1 MSNDLSRGSEWKR
14 WDLHVHTKGTVKN
27 DQFSSA
33 TFEEFCVT
41 LFKEA
46 LSKKIAVI
54 GITDYFNV
62 ENYKNVVQ
70 FVDNIDTFPNVTTSG
85 DAIFSEDEK
94 EEIKNIL
101 ILPNVELR
109 MMPSTDSGRLVNI
122 HCIFNPNFLSS
133 IENNFFGAIKYV
145 AGAGRIFPMNRQ
157 GMIDLGKSL
166 DHSLNEEAAYK
177 KGLATFVVSHGD
189 LQNLWDTNSN
199 FRDNVVIVVSN
210 SNNDGASAFQ
220 QHYDLFESVE
230 ESQLDAVRKS
240 IYCISQAIFSSNPE
254 DKKYFLGEKVDS
266 IEVVVSKC
274 GSLKPCIH
282 GSDAHCES
290 KLFNPDNNLYCWIK
304 ADPTFE
310 GLKQVIWDPKERVK
324 IQERNPSDTKT
335 GRITI
340 NSVSYQDSD
349 GIAKVVPLNRDL
361 NSIIGIRGSGK
372 STLLKNIAYKVDPQQ
387 FTEKDR
393 SDRLYPLNGFK
404 VTWGDGQENHG
415 TDQSPKSVFYIPQNY
430 LSSLAYDEGDKAKE
444 RDLFLTKL
452 LKKHVRFANAIHAYE
467 EFVSNNKIKVEGLVQ
482 ELLNASSTLI
492 ETNGLLKRQ
501 GAKAEIEKE
510 IAGKNEEIK
519 KYKGTG
525 DQAITEEEIA
535 AYGKA
540 KSVINEGNNKIIS
553 LTQDREIL
561 SSLKQKGANLLVAN
575 QEFNRLSAQRQEA
588 LRSELVKKGN
598 ENLANLIQQEVA
610 AIDAEIKVLQQSF
623 IDQTRIL
630 EPLDKKIK
638 LNKALEGLTKE
649 LSNLQ
654 QIVLKIN
661 ELTKKSEQATAQK
674 ATAINGLVEAYRDF
688 NTQQDA
694 IFGTVQF
701 DNEFTFLKIE
711 TVTSYNTEDLKLFV
725 ERNINTRDSDAKLKQ
740 NSDIGVLFGDSP
752 VQPIPETIQK
762 MIVGLID
769 GRVKTKVDS
778 DDLGQVISQLIKNR
792 YEIDYLNSVK
802 TREENTHFKDMTG
815 GQKAIALLEL
825 VFRFDDEKYPIL
837 IDQPEDDLDVVGVAT
852 DLVNF
857 IKTEKYERQIIIVS
871 HNASLVI
878 CSDSEEI
885 LVSKGNKN
893 SRGKFNFSYVTGSI
907 ENEDIRNEIINVLE
921 GGRDAL
927 KQRAR
932 KLNFKH
938 EI

>member
-1 MSNDLSRGSEWKR
+1 MANDFPRGSEWRR
-14 WDLHVHTKGTVKN
+14 WDLHIHTKGTAKN
-27 DQFSSA
+27 DQFTSA
-33 TFEEFCVT
+33 TFDEFCVA

-46 LSKKIAVI
+46 LSKEIAVI

-62 ENYKNVVQ
+62 ENYKKVVQ
-70 FVDNIDTFPNVTTSG
+70 FVENIATFANSTPSDDT
-85 DAIFSEDEK
+85 IFSEEDKEK
-94 EEIKNIL
+94 IKKIF

-122 HCIFNPNFLSS
+122 HCLFNPSFLSS
-133 IENNFFGAIKYV
+133 IENDFFGSIEYAAGTGRKYK
-145 AGAGRIFPMNRQ
+145 MNRQ

-166 DHSLNEEAAYK
+166 NQSLNEEAAHK

-189 LQNLWDTNSN
+189 LQYLCDTNSN

-220 QHYDLFESVE
+220 QHYDLFEAVE

-254 DKKYFLGEKVDS
+254 DKRYFLGEKVDNTDTV
-266 IEVVVSKC
+266 IAKC

-282 GSDAHCES
+282 GSDAHSED
-290 KLFNPDNNLYCWIK
+290 KLFNPDNNSYCWIK
-304 ADPTFE
+304 SDPTFE
-310 GLKQVIWDPKERVK
+310 GLKQIIWDPKERAK
-324 IQERNPSDTKT
+324 IQERNPSDTKS
-335 GRITI
+335 GRIII

-349 GIAKVVPLNRDL
+349 GNEKVVPFNMDL

-387 FTEKDR
+387 FSDKDR
-393 SDRLYPLNGFK
+393 VDRLYPLNNFK
-404 VTWGDGQENHG
+404 VIWGDGQGDHG
-415 TDQSPKSVFYIPQNY
+415 TDESPKSVFYIPQNY

-452 LKKHVRFANAIHAYE
+452 LKKHVRFANAIQAYE
-467 EFVSNNKIKVEGLVQ
+467 EFVSNNKVKVEGLVQ
-482 ELLNASSTLI
+482 ELLKANSTLI
-492 ETNGLLKRQ
+492 ETNGLLKKQ

-519 KYKGTG
+519 KYKGSG
-525 DQAITEEEIA
+525 DQAITEGEIA

-540 KSVINEGNNKIIS
+540 KTTINENNNKITS
-553 LTQDREIL
+553 LSQDREIL
-561 SSLKQKGANLLVAN
+561 AALKQKGANLFVAN
-575 QEFNRLSAQRQEA
+575 QEFNRLSAKRQEA

-598 ENLANLIQQEVA
+598 ENLASLIQQEVT
-610 AIDAEIKVLQQSF
+610 AIDAEIKVLQQAI
-623 IDQTRIL
+623 IDQTKIL

-649 LSNLQ
+649 LSDLQ

-661 ELTKKSEQATAQK
+661 ELSKKSEQAAAQK
-674 ATAINGLVEAYRDF
+674 TAAISGLVEAYRDF
-688 NTQQDA
+688 DTQQQT

-701 DNEFTFLKIE
+701 DNEFSFLKIE
-711 TVTSYNTEDLKLFV
+711 TVTFYNTEDLKLFV
-725 ERNINTRDSDAKLKQ
+725 ERNINTRDSDARLKQ
-740 NSDIGVLFGDSP
+740 NSDIGVLFGDAPIQP
-752 VQPIPETIQK
+752 VAETVEK
-762 MIVGLID
+762 MIIGLVDERI
-769 GRVKTKVDS
+769 KTKVDA
-778 DDLGQVISQLIKNR
+778 DDLGQVISQLLKNR

-802 TREENTHFKDMTG
+802 TRDEDTHFKDMTG

-857 IKTEKYERQIIIVS
+857 IKSEKSERQIIIVS

-878 CSDSEEI
+878 CADTEEV
-885 LVSKGNKN
+885 LVSSGHKN
-893 SRGKFNFSYVTGSI
+893 SQGKYNFSYLTGSI
-907 ENEDIRNEIINVLE
+907 EDTQIRDEIIKVLE
-921 GGRDAL
+921 GGKEAL
-927 KQRAR
+927 RQRAR
-932 KLNFKH
+932 KLNFKS